1 MGLNEFKPLLVV
13 LKVNNSTHV
22 KMLIAAVFNTYL
34 LLFLKL
40 ITFMYVHYVGATIM
54 MCVSTLQLVYW
65 VLYKVC
71 ATPVVLIRTTP
82 PLSAEVVS
90 LNMNLG
96 KVPRARNLL
105 ICIIIYLETQSM
117 D

>member
-13 LKVNNSTHV
+13 LKVNNSTPV
-22 KMLIAAVFNTYL
+22 KMLIAVVCNMYL

-40 ITFMYVHYVGATIM
+40 ITFMYIHHVGATTM

-71 ATPVVLIRTTP
+71 ATPVLLIINPP

-90 LNMNLG
+90 LNMNSG
-96 KVPRARNLL
+96 
-105 ICIIIYLETQSM
+105 QSTST
-117 D
+117 